1 MELYELQELRAQNN
15 RSLCTMISND
25 DDSKAHDAIISAFD
39 TAQSELDKLIAVEK
53 AKTVIYYKIVRKE
66 YDSICEDL
74 SFCVDSENDDDVF
87 AVECTKEGVINMDA
101 DDYLACSGSEE
112 CCCELLDPESE
123 WYEEG
128 KPEWA
133 SHTRYEY
140 V

>member
-15 RSLCTMISND
+15 RLLCTMISND

-39 TAQSELDKLIAVEK
+39 TAQSELDKLIAVEE
-53 AKTVIYYKIVRKE
+53 AKTVIYYKVIRKE
-66 YDSICEDL
+66 HDSICEDL
-74 SFCVDSENDDDVF
+74 SFCVESENDDDVF
-87 AVECTKEGVINMDA
+87 AVECTKEGVIKMDA
-101 DDYLACSGSEE
+101 DDYLACAGSEE

-128 KPEWA
+128 RPEWA
-133 SHTRYEY
+133 STTRYEY